1 MKEKIPEAMF
11 LDILEARDKVRK
23 CWEISLTI
31 FIFRHWRQETSPRSL
46 LTLEQWTPRSP
57 SNVQVFKCQ
66 MSNIKMTL
74 VKCSSVDSK
83 PGNLGEWRQRELV
96 GERSSFAHHSELDLK
111 GIVANALQE
120 LQDSVKEKIFK
131 TFGPIAEVF
140 CFCFTLNIWF
150 VDLQEW
156 SGVRLQPT
164 SVYGIRRYLNRWFTQ
179 STAVSHYNL

>member
-1 MKEKIPEAMF
+1 MKGKIPEAMF

-57 SNVQVFKCQ
+57 SNEPGDQG
-66 MSNIKMTL
+66 L
-74 VKCSSVDSK
+74 VKCSSVDST
-83 PGNLGEWRQRELV
+83 PGNLGEWQQRELV

-131 TFGPIAEVF
+131 TFGPIAEVPSCLF
-140 CFCFTLNIWF
+140 SKTWPANKQ
-150 VDLQEW
+150 DW
-156 SGVRLQPT
+156 SRVRLQPT
-164 SVYGIRRYLNRWFTQ
+164 SVYGIRRYLNRWLTQ
-179 STAVSHYNL
+179 SSLISFIF

>member
-1 MKEKIPEAMF
+1 MKEKIPEAIF

-23 CWEISLTI
+23 CWEMSLTI
-31 FIFRHWRQETSPRSL
+31 FIFRHWRQEISPRSL

-57 SNVQVFKCQ
+57 SNEPGDQG
-66 MSNIKMTL
+66 L
-74 VKCSSVDSK
+74 VKCSSVDST

-96 GERSSFAHHSELDLK
+96 GECSSFAHHSELDLN

-140 CFCFTLNIWF
+140 CFASPLFHLCFASHLLCLTLN
-150 VDLQEW
+150 
-156 SGVRLQPT
+156 T
-164 SVYGIRRYLNRWFTQ
+164 LNF
-179 STAVSHYNL
+179 AF